1 MADTIRTHL
10 ARKHGKEWRKIVV
23 MEKLKG
29 WDRIGCDSENA
40 SGNRPTREQFTR
52 EGFLERLGRWIAVDD
67 QVSPSLFYSQ
77 TFHKWTSLKSVNV
90 VETQELRDLLLYL
103 NVDLKDSDIPHRTKI
118 TQVIFE
124 SYHREW
130 KKIVAELRVWCS
142 HDDHATY

>member
-10 ARKHGKEWRKIVV
+10 SMKHGEEWRKIVV

-29 WDRIGCDSENA
+29 WDRIDCKNS
-40 SGNRPTREQFTR
+40 SGRPTSELFTL
-52 EGFLERLGRWIAVDD
+52 EGFHERLGRWIAVDD
-67 QVSPSLFYSQ
+67 QVSPHFLLSKFSLMDL
-77 TFHKWTSLKSVNV
+77 LKSLNV

-103 NVDLKDSDIPHRTKI
+103 NANLKDNDIPHRTKT

-130 KKIVAELRVWCS
+130 KKLVAELQV
-142 HDDHATY
+142 